1 MKKMKKL
8 PLLFFILLSNFLYSQ
23 KEISLDNNI
32 SGILNTSQTTQ
43 TTLQYVGNNGFDY
56 KKFAIDLGT
65 NYSLRLNPQIK
76 ENEFASRLNLA
87 YNEDHWDSFIT
98 YQINYSYLRKI
109 EMDNWIGV
117 GLGGKMKFNW
127 GKLSLSYATLYQNTN
142 YLINDDTQIFRHSI
156 RGRVKYSNK
165 WIGLSTEYYYQPN
178 FKEFNDYIIF
188 GTTKVSLFNDKKV
201 NLVFQDVI
209 NYRSTSDIKLIHN
222 LTVGVGYKF
231 IKKISANQTSIRF

>member
-1 MKKMKKL
+1 MKKL

-87 YNEDHWDSFIT
+87 YNEEHWDSFIT

-142 YLINDDTQIFRHSI
+142 YLINNDTQIFRHSI

-165 WIGLSTEYYYQPN
+165 WIGLSTVYYYQPN

>member
-32 SGILNTSQTTQ
+32 SGILNTAQTTQ

-87 YNEDHWDSFIT
+87 YNEEHWDSFIT

-156 RGRVKYSNK
+156 RGRIKYSNK
-165 WIGLSTEYYYQPN
+165 WIGLSTEYYYM
-178 FKEFNDYIIF
+178 Y
-188 GTTKVSLFNDKKV
+188 S
-201 NLVFQDVI
+201 FQDVM
-209 NYRSTSDIKLIHN
+209 YML
-222 LTVGVGYKF
+222 
-231 IKKISANQTSIRF
+231 NQSLVSSH

>member
-1 MKKMKKL
+1 MTKW
-8 PLLFFILLSNFLYSQ
+8 PLLFFLVISNFLYSQ
-23 KEISLDNNI
+23 KELSFDNNV
-32 SGILNTSQTTQ
+32 SGILNTTQTTQ
-43 TTLQYVGNNGFDY
+43 TTLQYVGNNGYDY

-76 ENEFASRLNLA
+76 ENEFASRLNFA

-109 EMDNWIGV
+109 QMDNWIGI

-127 GKLSLSYATLYQNTN
+127 GKISLSYATLYQNTN

-165 WIGLSTEYYYQPN
+165 YIGLSTEYYYQPN
-178 FKEFNDYIIF
+178 FTNFQDYIVF
-188 GTTKVSLFNDKKV
+188 GTTKISLFNDKKV

-231 IKKISANQTSIRF
+231 IKKIPAKL

>member
-1 MKKMKKL
+1 MKKL
-8 PLLFFILLSNFLYSQ
+8 SLLFFILLSNFLYSQ

-32 SGILNTSQTTQ
+32 SGILNTTQTTQ

-56 KKFAIDLGT
+56 KKLAIDLGS

-76 ENEFASRLNLA
+76 ENEFASRLNFA
-87 YNEDHWDSFIT
+87 YNEDNWDSFIT
-98 YQINYSYLRKI
+98 YQINYSYIRKI
-109 EMDNWIGV
+109 QLDNWIGV

-142 YLINDDTQIFRHSI
+142 YLINEDTQIFRHSI

-165 WIGLSTEYYYQPN
+165 WIGLTTEYYYQPN
-178 FKEFNDYIIF
+178 FRDFNDYIVF
-188 GTTKVSLFNDKKV
+188 GTTKVSFFNDKKV

-231 IKKISANQTSIRF
+231 IKKIPAKL

>member
-1 MKKMKKL
+1 MKKL
-8 PLLFFILLSNFLYSQ
+8 PLLFFILFSNFLYSQ

-32 SGILNTSQTTQ
+32 SGILNTTQTTQ
-43 TTLQYVGNNGFDY
+43 TTLQYVGNNGLDY

-76 ENEFASRLNLA
+76 ENEFASRLNIA

-117 GLGGKMKFNW
+117 GLGGKIKFNS

-231 IKKISANQTSIRF
+231 IKKIPAKL

>member
-1 MKKMKKL
+1 MKKL
-8 PLLFFILLSNFLYSQ
+8 PLLFFILFSNFLYSQ
-23 KEISLDNNI
+23 KEISLDNNV

-87 YNEDHWDSFIT
+87 YNEDYWDSFIT

-109 EMDNWIGV
+109 EVDNWIGV

-127 GKLSLSYATLYQNTN
+127 GKISLSYATLYQSTN

-156 RGRVKYSNK
+156 RGRIKYSNK

-178 FKEFNDYIIF
+178 FNDFNDFIVF

-231 IKKISANQTSIRF
+231 IKKIPANHSFIHF

>member
-1 MKKMKKL
+1 MTKL
-8 PLLFFILLSNFLYSQ
+8 PLLFFLLVSNFLYSQ
-23 KEISLDNNI
+23 KEISLENNI
-32 SGILNTSQTTQ
+32 SGILNTTQTTQ

-56 KKFAIDLGT
+56 KKFAVDLGT

-76 ENEFASRLNLA
+76 ENEFASRLNIA
-87 YNEDHWDSFIT
+87 YNEDYWDSFIT
-98 YQINYSYLRKI
+98 YQINYSHIRKI
-109 EMDNWIGV
+109 QMDNWIGV
-117 GLGGKMKFNW
+117 GLGGKMKFKW

-156 RGRVKYSNK
+156 RARVKYSNK

-178 FKEFNDYIIF
+178 FINFNDYIIF

-201 NLVFQDVI
+201 NLIFQDVI

-231 IKKISANQTSIRF
+231 IKKIPAKS